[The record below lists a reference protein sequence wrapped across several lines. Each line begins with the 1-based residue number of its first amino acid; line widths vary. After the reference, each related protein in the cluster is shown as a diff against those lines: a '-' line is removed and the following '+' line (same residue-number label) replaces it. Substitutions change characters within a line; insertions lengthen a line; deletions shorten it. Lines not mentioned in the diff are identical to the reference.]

1 MEPRRNDALNRVQ
14 EKQTN
19 KQTNKQTKTKRPQ
32 CFRNAAV
39 TAGDR
44 NLCLAGISF
53 PPNSPDVE
61 GSPPSTS

>member
-19 KQTNKQTKTKRPQ
+19 KQTKTKRPQ
-32 CFRNAAV
+32 CFTNASV

>member
-19 KQTNKQTKTKRPQ
+19 KQTKTKKPQ
-32 CFRNAAV
+32 CFTNAAV
-39 TAGDR
+39 TADDR